1 MIGYKYKETL
11 PDSAQRPQ
19 HLQKNTRTGI
29 LQSRGIKMVFE
40 GLEAA
45 YCTGLCWRNGS
56 AVMVGG
62 GGVGGCIVLYFG
74 VVQARGG
81 SIPHA

>member
-1 MIGYKYKETL
+1 MKKLYRIAHNVLNIHKKIHGQVFYDL
-11 PDSAQRPQ
+11 
-19 HLQKNTRTGI
+19 G
-29 LQSRGIKMVFE
+29 GIKMVFE

-45 YCTGLCWRNGS
+45 YCTGICWRNGS
-56 AVMVGG
+56 GVMVGG

-74 VVQARGG
+74 AVQARGG